1 MSDLRFTALFLS
13 QTYTQQGAHT
23 PWIGEGSLQKWTL
36 FVWKGNLAEQNCR
49 LNSKTEKRE
58 WRGESDDRRGK
69 QRVIKENQRC
79 VFKGWEQE
87 LRVRPPPNATQQEH
101 RASRWLSTTRRSWQ
115 IASLKLLPVSK
126 NGWAGWLFGAPGMRY
141 FYFWG
146 CLSRR
151 IIQRL
156 LQYHLAYS
164 GGHIRS
170 QVPAWLHS
178 K

>member
-1 MSDLRFTALFLS
+1 MSHLRFTALFLS
-13 QTYTQQGAHT
+13 QAYTQQGAHT

-126 NGWAGWLFGAPGMRY
+126 MDELVGYLA
-141 FYFWG
+141 
-146 CLSRR
+146 
-151 IIQRL
+151 L
-156 LQYHLAYS
+156 LVCGIFTSEA
-164 GGHIRS
+164 
-170 QVPAWLHS
+170 AWVGE
-178 K
+178 